1 MFYCCAERKVQHS
14 RMKGK
19 QVTLAHAQQLFAQE
33 RETVLVSAIARYKKR
48 PFVCCRAAR
57 CRAYALVRDRSA
69 LAGEGCRV
77 FRSRS
82 CHDVL

>member
-1 MFYCCAERKVQHS
+1 
-14 RMKGK
+14 MKGK

-69 LAGEGCRV
+69 
-77 FRSRS
+77 
-82 CHDVL
+82 